1 MSSKRIAI
9 KPGKARFRKIWNIRG
24 ILDRVRPHGEPL
36 RGEPRMTLNLS
47 LRIPAAVMLA
57 ALSAMPASAIAAEY
71 PTRPLRLLVPFP
83 PGGGVDLLAR
93 LFGSRLSDLIGQQ
106 VVVDNRGGGG
116 GVIATDM
123 AAKAPSDGYTMALG
137 FIGPMAISPNISKLP
152 YDPARDFTSLDVLA
166 SSYHLLVIN
175 PSVRARSVK
184 ELIALAK
191 AQPGKLNYAS
201 SGSGT
206 NLHLAAELFKMT
218 VGADIVHVPYKGA
231 GPAAAALLTGEV
243 HLFFGSITA
252 SMPFVRSG
260 RLVAI
265 AVTSP
270 ARSPLAPEVP
280 TLVESGVSGVN
291 VPSWYTLIVPAATP
305 RGALERLRAAM
316 RRVEANPE
324 FREQI
329 AKQAI
334 EARPLKAGEWNG
346 FIRAELAKWGKVVKT
361 VGIRAD

>member
-1 MSSKRIAI
+1 MTS
-9 KPGKARFRKIWNIRG
+9 NLLRG
-24 ILDRVRPHGEPL
+24 I
-36 RGEPRMTLNLS
+36 
-47 LRIPAAVMLA
+47 AAAAMLA
-57 ALSAMPASAIAAEY
+57 AAASATPAFAAAAEY

-93 LFGSRLSDLIGQQ
+93 IFGSRLSELLGQQ

-116 GVIATDM
+116 GVIATEM
-123 AAKAPSDGYTMALG
+123 AAKAPADGYTMALG

-175 PSVRARSVK
+175 PQVPARSVK

-218 VGADIVHVPYKGA
+218 VGINIVHVPYKGA
-231 GPAAAALLTGEV
+231 GPAAAALLAGES
-243 HLFFGSITA
+243 HLFFGSITS

-270 ARSPLAPEVP
+270 ARSPFAPEVP
-280 TLVESGVSGVN
+280 TLIESGVSGVN
-291 VPSWYTLIVPAATP
+291 VPSWYTLVAPSATP

-316 RRVEANPE
+316 KRIEANSE
-324 FREQI
+324 FRQQI

-334 EARPLKAGEWNG
+334 DARALKPGEWNA
-346 FIRAELAKWGKVVKT
+346 FINAELAKWGKVVKA

>member
-1 MSSKRIAI
+1 MAPKTVLGFFVAL
-9 KPGKARFRKIWNIRG
+9 
-24 ILDRVRPHGEPL
+24 IL
-36 RGEPRMTLNLS
+36 T
-47 LRIPAAVMLA
+47 
-57 ALSAMPASAIAAEY
+57 ALIAAPARTAAADY
-71 PTRPLRLLVPFP
+71 PTRPLRLVVPFP

-93 LFGSRLSDLIGQQ
+93 IFGNRLSELLGQQ

-123 AAKAPSDGYTMALG
+123 AAKAPADGHTMALG

-175 PSVRARSVK
+175 PSVPARSVK

-191 AQPGKLNYAS
+191 TRPGKLNYAS

-218 VGADIVHVPYKGA
+218 VGVDMVHVPYKGA
-231 GPAAAALLTGEV
+231 GPAAAALLSGES
-243 HLFFGSITA
+243 HFFFGSITS

-260 RLVAI
+260 RLVAL

-291 VPSWYTLIVPAATP
+291 VPSWYTLVVPAATP
-305 RGALERLRAAM
+305 RAALERLRSSM
-316 RRVEANPE
+316 KQIEANPE
-324 FREQI
+324 FRQQI

-334 EARPLKAGEWNG
+334 DARTLKPGEWNG
-346 FIRAELAKWGKVVKT
+346 FIRAELAKWGKVVRT
-361 VGIRAD
+361 VGIKAD